1 MISLNTL
8 RTRFGVV
15 LSIVI
20 VLALLAFIISLGPE
34 MGFFGSNDPKVGVI
48 DGDKITYSEYLKE
61 YESIKNFNGADE
73 SSEEAINRL
82 STATWQSLIAK
93 RALIPGFEDMGVTVS
108 KAERLAMLSGEHP
121 SEVFMSA
128 FANPETGEYD
138 VAALSSFLAQVSSN
152 PQYQELWGYLNDQ
165 AQLDRM
171 MNKYAGLIK
180 AGVYTNALDVKQG
193 LKSMNESRNGRY
205 VLVEYNKIADS
216 LATVTT
222 GETKKYYEDNKET
235 SYKKVPHRSL
245 TYVVF
250 DVAATP
256 EDMSD
261 IEKKVKT
268 AGEEFAAAEDV
279 RAFVRKNMGTVGDH
293 YASATEL
300 AGDEIVMLEGQQYG
314 PVLKSNEWVV
324 SRPIA
329 VKNAPDSLGLNH
341 IVLPASDTALV
352 DSLYNALVGGAD
364 FAEAAKKHSA
374 YAQTAQVGGE
384 LGVIPFS
391 ALSVEMADQLAEAK
405 KGDIVKIAQGDAV
418 QILKVTRVD
427 KPSKHVLVGT
437 VTYPVEA
444 SSATRR
450 NIHNAA
456 SLFAVDAKA
465 SIDAFNAAASA
476 SAVSPRVARVNQG
489 QRTLTAL
496 ENSREIVRWAY
507 GAKVGEISEI
517 FNLGDSYVVAMLT
530 EIDDS
535 EYVAFDDVRLQIA
548 QYLQRDKKFEL
559 LKSKF
564 YGSTIEE
571 VAKNAGVEPV
581 AFEEIRFTDYGVGNM
596 AIEPRVVGAIANT
609 NETGKLSAPVK
620 GYSGA
625 IVFVV
630 DAVNKSDVQTADA
643 EKVRLQ
649 ANKENNAAQVA
660 LMSVQRMIEIEDLR
674 GQYF

>member
-34 MGFFGSNDPKVGVI
+34 MGFFGSNDPKVGEI
-48 DGDKITYSEYLKE
+48 NGDDITYTEYLKE
-61 YESIKNFNGADE
+61 YENIKNFNGGDE
-73 SSEEAINRL
+73 SSEESISRL
-82 STATWQSLIAK
+82 STAAWQSLVAK
-93 RALIPGFEDMGVTVS
+93 HMLIPGFEDLGVAVS

-121 SEVFMSA
+121 SEVFISA
-128 FANPETGEYD
+128 FSNPETGEYD

-152 PQYQELWGYLNDQ
+152 PQYQELWSYLNDQ
-165 AQLDRM
+165 AMLDRM
-171 MNKYAGLIK
+171 MVKYAGLVK
-180 AGVYTNALDVKQG
+180 AGVYTNALEVKHG
-193 LKSMNESRNGRY
+193 LASMNESRNGRY
-205 VLVEYNKIADS
+205 VALEYNKVADS

-222 GETKKYYEDNKET
+222 AETKKYYEDNKEI
-235 SYKKVPHRSL
+235 SYKKVPNRSF

-250 DVAATP
+250 DVAATAA
-256 EDMSD
+256 DMAD

-293 YASATEL
+293 YASSIEL
-300 AGDEIVMLEGQQYG
+300 TGDESVMVEGQQYG
-314 PVLKSNEWVV
+314 PVLKSNEWVM

-329 VKNAPDSLGLNH
+329 IVNAPDSLGLSH
-341 IVLPASDTALV
+341 IVLPANNTALV
-352 DSLYNALVGGAD
+352 DSLYNALAAGAN

-374 YAQTAQVGGE
+374 YAQTAQLGGE
-384 LGVIPFS
+384 LGVMPFS
-391 ALSVEMADQLAEAK
+391 ALSVEMAEQMANVK
-405 KGDIVKIAQGDAV
+405 KGDIVKITQGDAV
-418 QILKVTRVD
+418 QILKVNRAD

-437 VTYPVEA
+437 ITYPVEA

-450 NIHNAA
+450 DVHNVA

-476 SAVSPRVARVNQG
+476 SAVSPRVGRITQG
-489 QRTLTAL
+489 QRTIAAL
-496 ENSREIVRWAY
+496 ENSRELVRWAY
-507 GAKVGEISEI
+507 GAKVGELSEI
-517 FNLGDSYVVAMLT
+517 FNLGDAYVVAMLT
-530 EIDDS
+530 DIDDS
-535 EYVAFDDVRLQIA
+535 KYVPFDDVRLQIA
-548 QYLQRDKKFEL
+548 QYLQRDKKFEI
-559 LKSKF
+559 LKSQLA
-564 YGSTIEE
+564 GATIEE
-571 VAKNAGVEPV
+571 VAKNTGVEPV
-581 AFEEIRFTDYGVGNM
+581 AFEELRFTDYGLSTM
-596 AIEPRVVGAIANT
+596 TIEPRAVGAIANT

-630 DAVNKSDVQTADA
+630 DAINKSDVQTPEA

-649 ANKENNAAQVA
+649 ANRENNAAQAA
-660 LMSVQRMIEIEDLR
+660 LMSVQRMAEIEDLR

>member
-34 MGFFGSNDPKVGVI
+34 MGFFGSRDPKVGEI
-48 DGDKITYSEYLKE
+48 NGDNITYSEYLKE
-61 YESIKNFNGADE
+61 YETIKQFNGGDE
-73 SSEEAINRL
+73 SSEESIDRL
-82 STATWQSLIAK
+82 TTAAWQSLVAK
-93 RALIPGFEDMGVTVS
+93 HMLVPGFEDMGVVVS
-108 KAERLAMLSGEHP
+108 KEERMAMLSGEHP
-121 SEVFMSA
+121 SEVFMST

-138 VAALSSFLAQVSSN
+138 VAALSSFLAQVSTN
-152 PQYQELWGYLNDQ
+152 PQYQELWSYLNDQ

-171 MNKYAGLIK
+171 MIKFAGLVK
-180 AGVYTNALDVKQG
+180 AGTYTNALDVKHG
-193 LKSMNESRNGRY
+193 LASMNESRNGRY
-205 VLVEYNKIADS
+205 VALDYNKVADS

-222 GETKKYYEDNKET
+222 AETKKYYEDNKEV
-235 SYKKVPHRSL
+235 SYKKVPHRAL

-256 EDMSD
+256 EDMAD

-279 RAFVRKNMGTVGDH
+279 RAFVRKNLGTVGDH

-300 AGDEIVMLEGQQYG
+300 AGDEAVMLEGQQYG
-314 PVLKSNEWVV
+314 PVLKSNEWVM
-324 SRPIA
+324 SRPIV
-329 VKNAPDSLGLNH
+329 VKSAPDSLGLSH
-341 IVLPASDTALV
+341 IVLPASNATLV
-352 DSLYNALVGGAD
+352 DSLYNALVAGAD

-374 YAQTAQVGGE
+374 YPQTAQLGGE
-384 LGVIPFS
+384 IGVMPFS
-391 ALSVEMADQLAEAK
+391 ALSIEMADQLASAK
-405 KGDIVKIAQGDAV
+405 KGDIVKVAQGDAV

-427 KPSKHVLVGT
+427 KPSNHVLVGT

-450 NIHNAA
+450 NVHNAA
-456 SLFAVDAKA
+456 SLFAVEAKTSA
-465 SIDAFNAAASA
+465 EAFSAAASA
-476 SAVSPRVARVNQG
+476 SAVSPRVARVSQG
-489 QRTLTAL
+489 QRTIAAL

-530 EIDDS
+530 DIDNS

-548 QYLQRDKKFEL
+548 QYLQRDKKFEI
-559 LKSKF
+559 LKSQLA
-564 YGSTIEE
+564 GATIEE
-571 VAKNAGVEPV
+571 VAKNTGVEPI
-581 AFEEIRFTDYGVGNM
+581 AFEELRFTDYGLTSM
-596 AIEPRVVGAIANT
+596 TIEPRAVGAIATT

-630 DAVNKSDVQTADA
+630 DAINKSDIQTAEA

-649 ANKENNAAQVA
+649 ANRENSAAQAA
-660 LMSVQRMIEIEDLR
+660 LMSVQRMAEIEDLR